1 MRGKKN
7 KNKKKREEKQEEKGK
22 KEKSARPGV
31 LASWRS
37 ITDPFVY
44 YSLLVSTRVSAL
56 RGVLTHV

>member
-1 MRGKKN
+1 MEKKKQK
-7 KNKKKREEKQEEKGK
+7 KNKKKREK
-22 KEKSARPGV
+22 KRKIDSARV

-44 YSLLVSTRVSAL
+44 YSLLVSTRVSTL